1 MSRKPSLPPLDEAR
15 TSLLVIPPPL
25 PFQSLGEMNHL
36 FCLAFQLKLLSLPGG
51 CLHGES
57 TTPHSP
63 DCLPGTQSQKLTPLF
78 LLQNTKQQSLSHVKA
93 AALWSETSSSL
104 WADDIPI
111 AQTFSFLLN
120 HPLNANAEKM
130 HGFRENQSLCGRNI
144 CSNKKCVSKSSDNGT
159 LLSEGQPFS

>member
-25 PFQSLGEMNHL
+25 PFQSLGETNHL
-36 FCLAFQLKLLSLPGG
+36 FCLDFWLKLLSLPGG

-63 DCLPGTQSQKLTPLF
+63 DCLPRIQSQKLTPLF

-93 AALWSETSSSL
+93 AVWSETSSSL
-104 WADDIPI
+104 WAANIPI
-111 AQTFSFLLN
+111 AQAFSFLLN
-120 HPLNANAEKM
+120 HPLNANAEKTQ
-130 HGFRENQSLCGRNI
+130 GFRQNQNLCGRNI
-144 CSNKKCVSKSSDNGT
+144 CN
-159 LLSEGQPFS
+159 